1 MRTSFV
7 TSADGTRLRLAHW
20 GDGSRDVLV
29 IHGLAEHADRYDH
42 FGAALAAAGFSVTL
56 LELRGHGHSGGK
68 RGYVGR
74 WSEYV
79 DDVRAAVATLRPGWV
94 MFAHSMGGLVALDA
108 LLAGITPAKLAMTNP
123 LLGVAVKL
131 PGWKVAAAR
140 VLSKLWPSLAMVNDI
155 DPTALSRD
163 QAIGTAYMA
172 DPLVFKTGTPRW
184 WTEMNVARH
193 RVVAVAQWTVPMA
206 MWVGSDDH
214 VTDPVVNREFAQRVK
229 AKLTILPEWR
239 HEILNEVGKD
249 EAIAAIV
256 EWLS

>member
-20 GDGSRDVLV
+20 GEGSRDLLV
-29 IHGLAEHADRYDH
+29 IHGLAEHAGRYEH
-42 FGAALAAAGFSVTL
+42 VGVALAAAGWSVTV

-68 RGYVGR
+68 RAYVSR
-74 WSEYV
+74 WSDYV
-79 DDVRAAVATLRPGWV
+79 EDVRAAVATLRPGWS
-94 MFAHSMGGLVALDA
+94 MLAHSMGGLVALDA
-108 LLAGITPAKLAMTNP
+108 INSGITPAKLALTNP

-140 VLSKLWPSLAMVNDI
+140 VLSKLWPSLAMVNEI
-155 DPTALSRD
+155 DATALSRD
-163 QAIGTAYMA
+163 QAVGVAYMA

-193 RVVAVAQWTVPMA
+193 RVLGVGQWSVPMA
-206 MWVGSDDH
+206 IWVGSDDH
-214 VTDPVVNREFAQRVK
+214 VTDPIVNREFALRVH

-239 HEILNEVGKD
+239 HEILNEIGKE
-249 EAIAAIV
+249 EAIAAIA
-256 EWLS
+256 EWLA